1 MDENYTEP
9 DLSKIVKQLMDEEGY
24 EFGEAVK
31 KAMEMGY
38 KDGGLMVAIQK
49 FNQGGNVIDSR
60 ATVEDMAKSIQSSS
74 AATNDQKLQLL
85 MDYDNAYNS
94 KAVPNTQ
101 NNTGGQS
108 GQGSPLFNIS
118 NQTAMEKLLG
128 LQTNPNFQYTSPIG
142 PMMLMP
148 PTRSTGFRQGPGYF
162 GNEGIMINGKRYMSE
177 DEAIDDM
184 GVETYNRFM
193 ADGGMAGGKT
203 YHQFHDQ
210 YVPMDEESMG
220 YAYGGGVGSMMQ
232 PKRGLVNAPGGYAGE
247 DNRSIGERIID
258 NGYFMRDER
267 LAGPDDGSLDISNI
281 IEKFSRGIELPEK
294 MSDEDRGDVSS
305 IEEIF
310 ERDTPLTEG
319 IFGSSE
325 GFTLSPITMLRRYL
339 ANKELEKN
347 NKKDGGRINFAGGGM
362 DYEPLG
368 YDEDE
373 SITVEDLTVP
383 SRVGDFRVSASK
395 PLNDQSGIIS
405 AATNIMNPGVNTIE
419 GSLIDGDDPS
429 SRYNVQKDFPSTIDR
444 FSNSVAPVPPG
455 VITDRNRGQI
465 IERAPST
472 PFDRGITMADI
483 AGPSTIDRFS
493 NTVGPVPNVEATYQD
508 KIMGGL
514 DGDPDPYN
522 FSQNFDQSYDASSDL
537 EVPGMGKKAIDFI
550 DAPVDFMKRAN
561 NPNVFDPVVNTKNFV
576 QDGITTL
583 KSNLTPK
590 NIATSAIGSKVGSIF
605 GLPAVLGGFLA
616 RSLFGKKE
624 DEFEGPFDDINNDGI
639 IDRFDRAKTT
649 FGQSKTLKEYFE
661 KVKAIK
667 AQKKEAEARQTELDR
682 RQAIADAQAARGQT
696 TSGGRGNYRSD
707 RDNSGDGG
715 YGGSSK
721 RSADNRRSDLGF
733 SDIRLK
739 DNIELVGKSPSDIN
753 IYNFTY
759 LNDPKVYQG
768 VMAHEV
774 PWASVKHD
782 NGYLMVDYN
791 KVDVDFKAIR

>member
-1 MDENYTEP
+1 MDENYKEP
-9 DLSKIVKQLMDEEGY
+9 DLSKVVKQLMDEEGY

-31 KAMEMGY
+31 EAMAQGY
-38 KDGGLMVAIQK
+38 KDGGLMVAIQR
-49 FNQGGNVIDSR
+49 FNQGG
-60 ATVEDMAKSIQSSS
+60 
-74 AATNDQKLQLL
+74 
-85 MDYDNAYNS
+85 
-94 KAVPNTQ
+94 
-101 NNTGGQS
+101 
-108 GQGSPLFNIS
+108 
-118 NQTAMEKLLG
+118 
-128 LQTNPNFQYTSPIG
+128 
-142 PMMLMP
+142 
-148 PTRSTGFRQGPGYF
+148 
-162 GNEGIMINGKRYMSE
+162 
-177 DEAIDDM
+177 
-184 GVETYNRFM
+184 
-193 ADGGMAGGKT
+193 MAGNKT

-232 PKRGLVNAPGGYAGE
+232 PKRGLVNEPGGYAGE
-247 DNRSIGERIID
+247 DDRSIGERIID
-258 NGYFMRDER
+258 NGYFMRDDR
-267 LAGPDDGSLDISNI
+267 LAGLDDGSLDINSI
-281 IEKFSRGIELPEK
+281 IERFSKGIELPEE

-305 IEEIF
+305 IEDIF

-319 IFGSSE
+319 IFGLSE

-347 NKKDGGRINFAGGGM
+347 NKKDGGRINFAGGGG
-362 DYEPLG
+362 DFIPLG

-405 AATNIMNPGVNTIE
+405 SAPSIMNQGVNTIE

-429 SRYNVQKDFPSTIDR
+429 SRYAVQQDFKSDR
-444 FSNSVAPVPPG
+444 PFDRDFSKFDKARMGNSNQIP
-455 VITDRNRGQI
+455 DRNRGQI
-465 IERAPST
+465 IERTPST

-493 NTVGPVPNVEATYQD
+493 NTVGPD
-508 KIMGGL
+508 
-514 DGDPDPYN
+514 N

-550 DAPVDFMKRAN
+550 DAPVDFMLKEN

-583 KSNLTPK
+583 KNNLTPS
-590 NIATSAIGSKVGSIF
+590 NIATSVAGSKIASAFGIPGIIGS
-605 GLPAVLGGFLA
+605 FLA

-624 DEFEGPFDDINNDGI
+624 DEFEGPYDDINNDGV
-639 IDRFDRAKTT
+639 IDRFDKARTT
-649 FGQSKTLKEYFE
+649 FGQSKNLKEYFE

-707 RDNSGDGG
+707 RDHSGSGG
-715 YGGSSK
+715 YGGSDK
-721 RSADNRRSDLGF
+721 RSADNRSSDLGF

-739 DNIELVGKSPSDIN
+739 DNIELVGKSPSNIN

-759 LNDPKVYQG
+759 LHDPKVYQG

>member
-1 MDENYTEP
+1 MDEEYKQS
-9 DLSKIVKQLMDEEGY
+9 DISKVVEQLMDEEGY

-94 KAVPNTQ
+94 KAVRNTP
-101 NNTGGQS
+101 NNTGVQLGQKP
-108 GQGSPLFNIS
+108 PLFNNS

-142 PMMLMP
+142 PMMIMP
-148 PTRSTGFRQGPGYF
+148 PTRSTGFRQDPGYF

-210 YVPMDEESMG
+210 YVPIDEESMG

-247 DNRSIGERIID
+247 DNKSIGERIID
-258 NGYFMRDER
+258 NGYFMQGPTEEENYEYYKDLAER
-267 LAGPDDGSLDISNI
+267 RARAKEEFVEDDV
-281 IEKFSRGIELPEK
+281 FSIQ
-294 MSDEDRGDVSS
+294 D
-305 IEEIF
+305 IF

-319 IFGSSE
+319 IFGLSE
-325 GFTLSPITMLRRYL
+325 DFTLSPITMLRRYL

-347 NKKDGGRINFAGGGM
+347 NKKDGGRINFAGGGG
-362 DYEPLG
+362 DFIPLG
-368 YDEDE
+368 YQDE
-373 SITVEDLTVP
+373 SIAVEDLTVP
-383 SRVGDFRVSASK
+383 NRVGDFRVSAANA
-395 PLNDQSGIIS
+395 LDDQTGLINS
-405 AATNIMNPGVNTIE
+405 ATNIMSPGVNTIE

-429 SRYNVQKDFPSTIDR
+429 SRYAVQQDFKSDR
-444 FSNSVAPVPPG
+444 PFDRDFSEFDKARMGQQNLE
-455 VITDRNRGQI
+455 ITDRNRGQI

-514 DGDPDPYN
+514 DGDPNPYN

-550 DAPVDFMKRAN
+550 DAPVNFMKRAN

-583 KSNLTPK
+583 KNNLTPK
-590 NIATSAIGSKVGSIF
+590 NIATSLAGSKIASAFGIPGIIGS
-605 GLPAVLGGFLA
+605 FLA

-624 DEFEGPFDDINNDGI
+624 DEFEGPFDDINNDGV
-639 IDRFDRAKTT
+639 IDRFDKARTT

-661 KVKAIK
+661 KVNAIRENREKEKA
-667 AQKKEAEARQTELDR
+667 AAAAAAAAAASRAESARQYDSAVHGPNNYGLGSDGN
-682 RQAIADAQAARGQT
+682 QSFDSGQGFGTNAT
-696 TSGGRGNYRSD
+696 TGGPVSNKTGRGRTDYK
-707 RDNSGDGG
+707 DGG
-715 YGGSSK
+715 IVSL
-721 RSADNRRSDLGF
+721 RR
-733 SDIRLK
+733 
-739 DNIELVGKSPSDIN
+739 
-753 IYNFTY
+753 
-759 LNDPKVYQG
+759 
-768 VMAHEV
+768 
-774 PWASVKHD
+774 
-782 NGYLMVDYN
+782 
-791 KVDVDFKAIR
+791 